1 MTAPKLLWHSNAPWA
16 TTGYGAQTALMAP
29 RLVGGHDLAIS
40 AFYGLEGARLRF
52 GDINV
57 LPGLG
62 RTYGNELIQA
72 HANAHFGGDLRGGIV
87 LSLMDVWVLD
97 TRIWSTMNVAAWVP
111 VDHDPAP
118 PNVLRFFRETGAI
131 PLAMSEFGMEQL
143 AEFNPIYVPHGVDT
157 SVYKPH
163 DQAEARKA
171 VGLPGDAFVVG
182 MVAANKGNPSRKCFE
197 EAIRA
202 FAALRRRHD
211 DAVLYLHTEIHGQEA
226 GVNLPA
232 LIQAVGLPEGSY
244 CFTDQTR
251 YQFDPIPPSLMA
263 KVYSGLDVLLNP
275 AAGEGFGIPVLEA
288 QACGTPAIVTDFS
301 AMREVCG
308 AGWKVKYDQTFTPQL
323 SWQARPDIA
332 DIAEALDDA
341 YRLPA
346 AGRRALSERAV
357 SHAATYDA
365 DLVAEQY
372 FLPALEEVQARIEA
386 RPKPLRAAA

>member
-1 MTAPKLLWHSNAPWA
+1 
-16 TTGYGAQTALMAP
+16 MAP
-29 RLVGGHDLAIS
+29 RVNAEHDVAIS

-52 GDINV
+52 GDITV
-57 LPGLG
+57 MPGLG
-62 RTYGNELIQA
+62 RTYGSELIQA
-72 HANAHFGGDLRGGIV
+72 HANAHFGGDLRDGIV

-143 AEFNPIYVPHGVDT
+143 AEFNPIHLPHGVDT
-157 SVYKPH
+157 SVYKSY

-171 VGLPGDAFVVG
+171 VGLPEDAFIVG

-202 FAALRRRHD
+202 FAALRRRHK
-211 DAVLYLHTEIHGQEA
+211 DAVLYLHTEIHGQES

-244 CFTDQTR
+244 CFTDQAR
-251 YQFDPIPPSLMA
+251 YQFDPIPPALMA

-275 AAGEGFGIPVLEA
+275 SAGEGFGIPVLES
-288 QACGTPAIVTDFS
+288 QACGTPVIVTDFS
-301 AMREVCG
+301 AMQEVCG
-308 AGWKVKYDQTFTPQL
+308 AGWKVEYDKMFTAQR

-332 DIAEALDDA
+332 DITDALEQC

-346 AGRRALSERAV
+346 SHHAKLSEKAV
-357 SHAATYDA
+357 AHAAKYDA
-365 DLVAEQY
+365 DLVAKQY
-372 FLPALEEVQARIEA
+372 FLPALEEVQRRIED
-386 RPKPLRAAA
+386 RKPTTLKAAA